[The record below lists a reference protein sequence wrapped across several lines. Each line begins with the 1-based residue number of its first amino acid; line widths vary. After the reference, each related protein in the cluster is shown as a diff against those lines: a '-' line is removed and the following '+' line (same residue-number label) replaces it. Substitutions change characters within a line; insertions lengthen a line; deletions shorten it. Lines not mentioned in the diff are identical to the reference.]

1 MKLLILGGAGFI
13 GSHLVDALLEQGEE
27 VHVVDDLSTGKLENL
42 NPAASFYKMDIC
54 DSGFG
59 DLICS
64 IRPEVVFHLAAQV
77 SVPRSVHNPYEDA
90 RVNVLG
96 TVNLLD
102 ACVKAG
108 VKRVVFS
115 SSAAVYGMPQ
125 YLTINEAHP
134 LHTISPYGASKAA
147 AEEYIRLY
155 QRMYGINYIIL
166 RYANVYGPRQDA
178 EGEGGVVSIF
188 DRRLASRDALTIFG
202 SGEQT
207 RDFVYIKDIVR
218 ANLAAASCSPNHTVN
233 VSTGEA
239 TSINELA
246 QTMISTTNT
255 SVEIIHQP
263 ERQGDIQHSVLSPQ
277 LALEV
282 MGWKPIYKLKDGLK
296 DMLLNRSGE

>member
-188 DRRLASRDALTIFG
+188 SSRLTSREELTIFG

-207 RDFVYIKDIVR
+207 RDFVYVKDIVR
-218 ANLAAASCSPNHTVN
+218 ANLAAAICPPNYTIN

-239 TSINELA
+239 T
-246 QTMISTTNT
+246 
-255 SVEIIHQP
+255 
-263 ERQGDIQHSVLSPQ
+263 
-277 LALEV
+277 
-282 MGWKPIYKLKDGLK
+282 
-296 DMLLNRSGE
+296 

>member
-1 MKLLILGGAGFI
+1 MKFLILGGAGFI
-13 GSHLVDALLEQGEE
+13 GSHLVDVLLQKGE
-27 VHVVDDLSTGKLENL
+27 VVYVVDNLSTGKKENL
-42 NPAASFYKMDIC
+42 NPSADFYKMDIC
-54 DSGFG
+54 DSG
-59 DLICS
+59 LNQLLCS
-64 IRPEVVFHLAAQV
+64 IRPNVVFHLAAQV
-77 SVPRSVHNPYEDA
+77 SVSGSVHNPYEDT

-96 TVNLLD
+96 TVNLLE
-102 ACVKAG
+102 ACVKAD
-108 VKRVVFS
+108 VKRIIFS

-125 YLTINEAHP
+125 YLPINEAHS
-134 LHTISPYGASKAA
+134 LNTISPYGASKAA

-155 QRMYGINYIIL
+155 QRMYDMNYIIL

-188 DRRLASRDALTIFG
+188 SSRLTSREELTIFG

-207 RDFVYIKDIVR
+207 RDFVYVKDIVR
-218 ANLAAASCSPNHTVN
+218 ANLAAAICPPNYTIN

-246 QTMISTTNT
+246 QTMISITNT

-296 DMLLNRSGE
+296 DMLLNSVGE